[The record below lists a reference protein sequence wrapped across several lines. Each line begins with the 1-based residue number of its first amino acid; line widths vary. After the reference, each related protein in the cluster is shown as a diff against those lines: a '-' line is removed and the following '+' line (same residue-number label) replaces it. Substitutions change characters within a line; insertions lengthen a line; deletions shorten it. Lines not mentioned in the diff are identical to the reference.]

1 MANAMRNP
9 KLCNAGE
16 KIVLV
21 KLDAVRAINAQNHT
35 CNITAIQ
42 TRTSIDGRCSA
53 ACMHTAKS
61 NIALDA
67 MPKRS
72 FAILSHTW

>member
-9 KLCNAGE
+9 KLCNADE

-21 KLDAVRAINAQNHT
+21 KLGTVLAVNAQIQAW
-35 CNITAIQ
+35 NIAAIQ
-42 TRTSIDGRCSA
+42 TRTSIDGLCSA